1 MGLLVLVA
9 MMEVRVVRMPV
20 PEPVMPM
27 PVRMRLGRR
36 PLVDV
41 LMMLVVD
48 MPVFVFDRLVRMVML
63 VAFGQMQPD
72 AERHKRA
79 GDDQLN
85 RDWLAQEHDRDDRS
99 NERRER
105 EIGRRPGAAEMTQRP
120 HKQYETN
127 PDAEEPNHQGGA
139 HRAE

>member
-1 MGLLVLVA
+1 

-20 PEPVMPM
+20 PQPVMPM

-36 PLVDV
+36 AFADV
-41 LMMLVVD
+41 LMRLVVD
-48 MPVFVFDRLVRMVML
+48 MPVFVLDRLVRMVML
-63 VAFGQMQPD
+63 VAFGQMQPE
-72 AERHKRA
+72 AERDRRP
-79 GDDQLN
+79 GDDQLS
-85 RDWLAQEHDRDDRS
+85 RDRLAKERDRNDSS

-127 PDAEEPNHQGGA
+127 PDAEEPNDQRGA